1 MELELCKYGISGGFC
16 IALHKFYRKIKAFK
30 TFLILSR
37 IFVV

>member
-1 MELELCKYGISGGFC
+1 MELTLCKYGISGNFFDV
-16 IALHKFYRKIKAFK
+16 LHKFYRKIKACK